1 MFPAE
6 SRQMN
11 PPAPKVINGADAS
24 PARATGIS
32 HEQLLL
38 RTLIDNLPD
47 CIYAKDVRKLVTAVN
62 MKYGSPFLAACR
74 GLPGIVAGSTP
85 PWSG

>member
-1 MFPAE
+1 MYP
-6 SRQMN
+6 
-11 PPAPKVINGADAS
+11 IWD
-24 PARATGIS
+24 
-32 HEQLLL
+32 L
-38 RTLIDNLPD
+38 RRMGMV
-47 CIYAKDVRKLVTAVN
+47 KKLVTAVN